1 VSAIV
6 SEPTVTLPARFSD
19 PAFRAD
25 PYPVYARM
33 RHTAPVYKMKAS
45 LGAEPYLITRY
56 QDVVDALKDPR
67 YSSDPK
73 KNQQPGENRMKAW
86 WMPRVFGILQDSM
99 ITSDDPAHQ
108 RLRGLVHLAFTP
120 KRIEHITGRIEQ
132 ITHELLDHAGRQNE
146 IDLVKEFALPLPLTI
161 ISDLMGVP
169 EEERQPF
176 YRAVSPFLESLA
188 GSPLTMLAQYPNA
201 NRLLRFFQKMIAL
214 RRAEPQDDLIT
225 ALVQAE
231 QAGDRLSEDE
241 LLSMIFLLLL
251 AGHETTVNLI
261 SNGTLALLEFPDQL
275 QLLHD
280 NPAIIDRAIEEL
292 LRYGNPVENGT
303 NRFLTED
310 VTLHGVT
317 MPKASNLMLMLASA
331 NRDEEAFA
339 NADRLD
345 LTRSPNRHVAFGL
358 GAHYCVGAP
367 LARLEGKIAINALV
381 QRYPNLK
388 LTIPREQVPWRTAV
402 AVRGVKALPVRLA

>member
-1 VSAIV
+1 LSTI
-6 SEPTVTLPARFSD
+6 SPTVTIPTNFSD

-25 PYPVYARM
+25 PYPVYALLR
-33 RHTAPVYKMKAS
+33 RTAPVVKMKAS
-45 LGAEPYLITRY
+45 LGGEPFLITRY
-56 QDVVDALKDPR
+56 NDVVDALKDPR
-67 YSSDPK
+67 YSNDSRHQRPDQ
-73 KNQQPGENRMKAW
+73 NQMKQW
-86 WMPRVFGILQDSM
+86 WMPRVFSILQDSM

-132 ITHELLDHAGRQNE
+132 ITNELLDQAGRKRD
-146 IDLVKEFALPLPLTI
+146 IDLIKDFALPLPLTV

-169 EEERQPF
+169 ESERLGF
-176 YRAVSPFLESLA
+176 FRAVSPFLESLA
-188 GSPLTMLAQYPNA
+188 GSPLKMLAQYPNA
-201 NRLLRFFQKMIAL
+201 NRLMRFFERMIAL
-214 RRAEPQDDLIT
+214 RRADPQDDLIT

-231 QAGDRLSEDE
+231 QAGDRLNEDE

-261 SNGTLALLEFPDQL
+261 GNGTLALLDFPDQL

-280 NPAIIDRAIEEL
+280 NPALIDRAIEEL

-310 VTLHGVT
+310 VMLHGVT
-317 MPKASNLMLMLASA
+317 MPKSSSVLLILASA
-331 NRDEEAFA
+331 NRDETVFE

-345 LTRSPNRHVAFGL
+345 LNRQPNRHVAFGL

>member
-1 VSAIV
+1 MSIL
-6 SEPTVTLPARFSD
+6 SPTVTIPTQFSD

-25 PYPVYARM
+25 PYPVYALLR
-33 RHTAPVYKMKAS
+33 RTAPIVKMKAS
-45 LGAEPYLITRY
+45 LGGESFLITRY
-56 QDVVDALKDPR
+56 NDVVDALKDPR
-67 YSSDPK
+67 YSNDP
-73 KNQQPGENRMKAW
+73 KNQQPGQNQMKVW
-86 WMPRVFGILQDSM
+86 WMPRVFSILQDSM

-120 KRIEHITGRIEQ
+120 RRIEHLTARIEQ
-132 ITHELLDHAGRQNE
+132 VTNDLLDQAGRKSE
-146 IDLVKEFALPLPLTI
+146 IDLIKDFALPLPLTI

-169 EEERQPF
+169 ESERRGF
-176 YRAVSPFLESLA
+176 YRAVSPFLDSLA
-188 GSPLTMLAQYPNA
+188 GSPLKMLAQYPNA
-201 NRLLRFFQKMIAL
+201 TKLMRFFERMIAL
-214 RRAEPQDDLIT
+214 RRADPQDDLIT

-231 QAGDRLSEDE
+231 QAGDRLNEDE

-261 SNGTLALLEFPDQL
+261 GNGTLALLEFPDQL

-280 NPAIIDRAIEEL
+280 NPALIDRAVEEL

-303 NRFLTED
+303 NRHVTED

-317 MPKASNLMLMLASA
+317 MPKSSSVLLMLASA
-331 NRDEEAFA
+331 NRDETVFE

-345 LTRSPNRHVAFGL
+345 LNRQPNRHVAFGL

-367 LARLEGKIAINALV
+367 LARLEGKIAIHALV
-381 QRYPNLK
+381 QRYPNLQ

>member
-1 VSAIV
+1 MSTVSPDITI
-6 SEPTVTLPARFSD
+6 PTQFSNS
-19 PAFRAD
+19 AFRAD
-25 PYPVYARM
+25 PYTVYALLR
-33 RHTAPVYKMKAS
+33 RTAPVVKMKGS
-45 LGAEPYLITRY
+45 LGGESFIITRY
-56 QDVVDALKDPR
+56 TDVVDALKDPR

-73 KNQQPGENRMKAW
+73 NQQPGKNQMRTW
-86 WMPRVFGILQDSM
+86 WMPRVFSILQDSM
-99 ITSDDPAHQ
+99 ITSDDPVHQ

-120 KRIEHITGRIEQ
+120 KRIEHITSRIEQ
-132 ITHELLDHAGRQNE
+132 ITNELLDQAGRKNE
-146 IDLVKEFALPLPLTI
+146 IDLVKDFALPLPLTI

-169 EEERQPF
+169 ENERMGF
-176 YRAVSPFLESLA
+176 FRAVSPFLESLA
-188 GSPLTMLAQYPNA
+188 GSPLKMLAQYPNA
-201 NRLLRFFQKMIAL
+201 NRLMRFFERMIAL
-214 RRAEPQDDLIT
+214 RRADPQDDLIT

-231 QAGDRLSEDE
+231 QAGDRLNEDE

-261 SNGTLALLEFPDQL
+261 GNGTLALLDFPDQL

-280 NPAIIDRAIEEL
+280 NPSIIDRAIEEL

-303 NRFLTED
+303 NRFVTED
-310 VTLHGVT
+310 IALHGVT
-317 MPKASNLMLMLASA
+317 IPKSSSVLLMLASA
-331 NRDEEAFA
+331 NRDETIFE

-345 LTRSPNRHVAFGL
+345 LNRQPNRHVAFGL

-381 QRYPNLK
+381 QRYPNLQ

-402 AVRGVKALPVRLA
+402 AVRGVKALPVRLT